1 MLLTYRYF
9 ALLPAIAVAMMGMIA
24 GCGNAPVA
32 TVGGVKIT
40 EQEVEERLVQTYG
53 EQVLQSMIDRELLQR
68 AAEEQGIEVTEEQM
82 AEAIEEMKAQY
93 PSEEAFQQ
101 ELARNNMSEEEWLE
115 EVRIMVLARE
125 LALHGVDPT
134 EEELQTFFEENREMF
149 REPAMVSMSE
159 IVVTSESEA
168 QEILDELESGESSF
182 ADLASRYSLSGSRET
197 GGERPPVPIEQI
209 GQPEIREV
217 AENLPV
223 GEVSDPIEAGG
234 SWVILRVRDR
244 TASREPSF
252 EEDLEQIREAY
263 RRANANSLEE
273 ILQEQVEQTNINIID
288 PRFQALSERYTATP
302 DEIPQFGTDDTQM
315 PPQGGQ
321 MPPAEGHEGHDQAAP
336 QPVPDAPMPEAPAAP
351 DAD

>member
-1 MLLTYRYF
+1 MLLTFRYF
-9 ALLPAIAVAMMGMIA
+9 AILPAIAVAVVLTIS
-24 GCGNAPVA
+24 GCGNSPVA

-40 EQEVEERLVQTYG
+40 EQEVDERLVQAFG

-68 AAEEQGIEVTEEQM
+68 AAEERGIEVTEEKM

-93 PSEEAFQQ
+93 PTEEAFQQ

-134 EEELQTFFEENREMF
+134 EEELREFYEENRESF
-149 REPAMVSMSE
+149 GEPAMVSMSE

-168 QEILDELESGESSF
+168 QEVLAELEGGDASF
-182 ADLASRYSLSGSRET
+182 ADLASRYSLAGSREA

-209 GQPEIREV
+209 SQPEIREV

-234 SWVILRVRDR
+234 SWVILRIRDR
-244 TASREPSF
+244 TQAREASF
-252 EEDLEQIREAY
+252 EEDREEIEEGY
-263 RRANANSLEE
+263 KRANANSLEE
-273 ILQEQVEQTNINIID
+273 ILQEQVEDVNINIID
-288 PRFQALSERYTATP
+288 PRFQGLSEHYTATP
-302 DEIPQFGTDDTQM
+302 DEIPEFGAGDTQQT
-315 PPQGGQ
+315 PPGGQ
-321 MPPAEGHEGHDQAAP
+321 MPPAEGHEGHDHAAP
-336 QPVPDAPMPEAPAAP
+336 QPVPDEAVP
-351 DAD
+351 DAPPITE